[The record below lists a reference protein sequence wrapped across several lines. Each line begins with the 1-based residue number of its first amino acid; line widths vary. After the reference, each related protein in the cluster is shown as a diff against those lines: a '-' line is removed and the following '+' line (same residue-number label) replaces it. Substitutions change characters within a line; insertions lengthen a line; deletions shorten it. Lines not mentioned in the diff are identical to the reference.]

1 LEPAGIAVVNI
12 NQALADKGIAPYAT
26 LRGYVEIQYMWPWD
40 ALCVTI
46 RNVDVVHSVVFTHN
60 LRPAKQPIVGSG
72 IAAGQLQTYE
82 GMWWKQDAGV
92 TGFVSVSNPS
102 ANPIS
107 AKIQVSDNRANVL
120 GTHAVTVSAH
130 GTKVVDLLELQT
142 TSVSQGG
149 LRVTYEGAEGE
160 LLLSGALEDPATGYS
175 ANLQFRLP
183 PKPTDTPAVLTYAA
197 LGLMT
202 GEADPMMRFPAGT
215 RFTPYFLARNLTGQP
230 YSIRPRL
237 YWEENST
244 SRTIPLPQVSIPPY
258 TAVNLNLGSMIS
270 GTSLM
275 NFNGSLNLTFDFQ
288 GQPGSLQVSSGSVDQ
303 KNTYVFQV
311 STQAVGESAGKGLSY
326 WSTANGDDTMITLW
340 NPADEEQDFVFTLFF
355 SGGHYKYPMHLGP
368 KATRSFNVSEIIQT
382 QVPDDEGNVIPP
394 SVHEGSAEI
403 AGPEGETQ
411 PILVAV
417 DAGVYNVQ
425 KATCIPICIDCSGVA
440 YAFITA
446 NPFATKV
453 GGTTQQSFTLQFKS
467 GTQSNGTAA
476 ATWGTSNTVVAT
488 VKAGLVTGVSAG
500 SVNLSASLYTITQT
514 GEVCSP
520 EQDGLPSCGE
530 SLVSAPSCPGM
541 VGPSAEIT
549 EYEGAYQISAGQFQ
563 MTLEPSSN
571 NYDGYSVTES
581 SPVLGSNTC
590 WWSGSGMVQYPTVQG
605 STWDIADDQYG
616 LDTVGFGSGV
626 VNLIQTQGAAHDV
639 EFPCT
644 VDIYQSMTYD
654 SDDLYVTNL
663 LTQTVGSN
671 TVTVCR
677 AGVCSG
683 TIPY

>member
-1 LEPAGIAVVNI
+1 MSFRTRLLRLTICSFALAAALIANSSAQQTPVVAAPHKHALPVLPFTGNWHNPPVQRSMVGGMWMIDPNFKSSIYIKNSVKVAPMTVTPILYLSNGQRFQLADVNLEPAGIAVVNI

-258 TAVNLNLGSMIS
+258 RCQPQSRFHDFGNQLN
-270 GTSLM
+270 
-275 NFNGSLNLTFDFQ
+275 
-288 GQPGSLQVSSGSVDQ
+288 
-303 KNTYVFQV
+303 
-311 STQAVGESAGKGLSY
+311 
-326 WSTANGDDTMITLW
+326 
-340 NPADEEQDFVFTLFF
+340 
-355 SGGHYKYPMHLGP
+355 
-368 KATRSFNVSEIIQT
+368 
-382 QVPDDEGNVIPP
+382 
-394 SVHEGSAEI
+394 
-403 AGPEGETQ
+403 
-411 PILVAV
+411 
-417 DAGVYNVQ
+417 
-425 KATCIPICIDCSGVA
+425 
-440 YAFITA
+440 
-446 NPFATKV
+446 
-453 GGTTQQSFTLQFKS
+453 
-467 GTQSNGTAA
+467 
-476 ATWGTSNTVVAT
+476 
-488 VKAGLVTGVSAG
+488 
-500 SVNLSASLYTITQT
+500 
-514 GEVCSP
+514 
-520 EQDGLPSCGE
+520 
-530 SLVSAPSCPGM
+530 
-541 VGPSAEIT
+541 
-549 EYEGAYQISAGQFQ
+549 
-563 MTLEPSSN
+563 
-571 NYDGYSVTES
+571 
-581 SPVLGSNTC
+581 
-590 WWSGSGMVQYPTVQG
+590 
-605 STWDIADDQYG
+605 
-616 LDTVGFGSGV
+616 
-626 VNLIQTQGAAHDV
+626 
-639 EFPCT
+639 EF
-644 VDIYQSMTYD
+644 
-654 SDDLYVTNL
+654 
-663 LTQTVGSN
+663 
-671 TVTVCR
+671 
-677 AGVCSG
+677 
-683 TIPY
+683 